1 MTTSPASRGDG
12 ARGQIIRFLVLGGMN
27 TLLTYAIF
35 IGLGLVMPAW
45 IAYTIA
51 YVAGLAWTT
60 LGSSRFV
67 FRARFSGR
75 RVLLFTAWYLFMFGI
90 GQLVIRL
97 VDPQGFVE
105 LVITSA
111 IVLAITTPL
120 IFIGG
125 RYIFVHAAAE
135 PAAEKGRVDP

>member
-1 MTTSPASRGDG
+1 MTSDRAPRRDG
-12 ARGQIIRFLVLGGMN
+12 AKDQIIRFVVLGGMN
-27 TLLTYAIF
+27 TLLTYALF
-35 IGLGLVMPAW
+35 IGLGLLIPAW

-51 YVAGLAWTT
+51 YFAGLVWTT

-75 RVLLFTAWYLFMFGI
+75 RVLIFAAWYLFMFGI

-97 VDPQGFVE
+97 VDPHGFAQ
-105 LVITSA
+105 LVITSG

-120 IFIGG
+120 IFLGG
-125 RYIFVHAAAE
+125 RYIFVHTAADTA
-135 PAAEKGRVDP
+135 PEKGRVDR